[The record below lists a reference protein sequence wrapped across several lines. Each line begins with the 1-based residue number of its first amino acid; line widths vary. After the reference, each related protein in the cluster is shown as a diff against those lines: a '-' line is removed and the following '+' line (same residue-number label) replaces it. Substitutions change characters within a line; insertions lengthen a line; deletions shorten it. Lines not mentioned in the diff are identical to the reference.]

1 MIFDVV
7 KAIALLFLAVLIQIS
22 ILDAYTLLGGTV
34 NLVLVML
41 ISISLLR
48 GSIFGAC
55 AGFGAGLLIDTAN
68 LATLGYTSLLLTLA
82 GFWTGRYGETTARDR
97 FHSPFLSVAVIT
109 VLYGLGTLALNAVLG
124 QPTPAAA
131 YLSGLPGTVLLNLIF
146 TWPVYTFMRRV
157 FPPTGMLDRVH
168 EVRLLG

>member
-48 GSIFGAC
+48 GSIFGAF